1 MSHPDDHDCAL
12 PDLVEALRQ
21 NFGDDA
27 VPDLLRA
34 ARRDAFNALLDD
46 DTD

>member
-12 PDLVEALRQ
+12 PDLYEALRQ

-27 VPDLLRA
+27 VPG
-34 ARRDAFNALLDD
+34 LLDAIWD
-46 DTD
+46 DINEDTPEETR

>member
-1 MSHPDDHDCAL
+1 MSRSDDHDCAL

-27 VPDLLRA
+27 VPG
-34 ARRDAFNALLDD
+34 LLDALWD
-46 DTD
+46 DVDDDSTEETR